1 MKRWVLTI
9 AAAALAAAGSFGS
22 GRLSGP
28 FDQKLT
34 PEQKIIHALNRLTFG
49 PKPGDIG
56 SVQRIGLH
64 QWIELQLHPEEIPE
78 NPVLAERLKPLGTLG
93 MTVAE
98 IVSKYTPQQP
108 SPMMMQGVPG
118 PLNMNTLLPGDE
130 FRQVMNGTAEERIA
144 VLKKLDA
151 DKRKQVLAMLP
162 PNVIQY
168 TPEYKQEA
176 EAARRE
182 RQEQI
187 QAELRKRNPQLQDL
201 LNPDQLS
208 AVRTGSGDQIRA
220 LLAYLDPEKRERVA
234 AMLPP
239 QSLAELPDLRR
250 EAQFKRTPR
259 LVASEDLKEAKIFRA
274 VYSNRQLEEVLVD
287 FWVNHFNVDVNKA
300 IQGPN
305 FQQTPN
311 LMHLLIGSY
320 ERDAIRPHVLG
331 HFKDLL
337 LAVAR
342 HPAMLYYLDNWE
354 SVTPGAFEVGPFAPR
369 RGFVNG
375 VANRVLPSPFG
386 QAPHGLNEN
395 YGREVME
402 LHTLGVNGGYTQDD
416 VINVARCFTG
426 WTVRDME
433 NPEFVFAPFMHD
445 FGEKT
450 VLGHKIPAGRGEQD
464 GLDVIDILAHH
475 PSTAKFI
482 SRELAQRFVAD
493 APPQPLI
500 DRMAQTFTR
509 TDGDLRAVLET
520 MFDSPEFFSQGAWQA
535 KIKSPFE
542 TVVSAVRALPGD
554 TTDAYALVQKIADL
568 GEPLYAKL
576 EPTGY
581 PNTGEG
587 WLGAQSMMGRMNFA
601 ASLASGSISGVAVD
615 APKLP
620 GGDAASLARILLA
633 HDAAPPT
640 LASLQAGLQGK
651 EVTPA
656 FIASLVLGS
665 PDFKRR

>member
-9 AAAALAAAGSFGS
+9 AAAALAAVGSFGS

-34 PEQKIIHALNRLTFG
+34 PDQKIVHALNRLAFG
-49 PKPGDIG
+49 PRPGDIED
-56 SVQRIGLH
+56 VQRIGLH
-64 QWIELQLHPEEIPE
+64 KWIELQLHPEEIPE
-78 NPVLAERLKPLGTLG
+78 NPVLVERLKPLGTLQ
-93 MTVAE
+93 MTMAG
-98 IVSKYTPQQP
+98 IVSRYTPQQP
-108 SPMMMQGVPG
+108 NPVMMQGAMQPV
-118 PLNMNTLLPGDE
+118 NMNTLLPGDD
-130 FRQVMNGTAEERIA
+130 FRKVMNGTAEERTA
-144 VLKKLDA
+144 VLKALDSE
-151 DKRKQVLAMLP
+151 KRKQVLAMLP

-201 LNPDQLS
+201 LNQDQLR
-208 AVRTGSGDQIRA
+208 AVTTGNRDQIQS
-220 LLAYLDPEKRERVA
+220 LLAYLDPEKRDRVA
-234 AMLPP
+234 SLLPP
-239 QSLAELPDLRR
+239 QSLAALPELRR

-259 LVASEDLKEAKIFRA
+259 LVPSEDLKEAKVFRA

-300 IQGPN
+300 IQVPN
-305 FQQTPN
+305 LGQMPN
-311 LMHLLIGSY
+311 LMHLLVGSY

-375 VANRVLPSPFG
+375 VANRIFPGPFS

-445 FGEKT
+445 FGEKI

-464 GLDVIDILAHH
+464 GLDVIEILAHH
-475 PSTAKFI
+475 PSTARFI

-493 APPQPLI
+493 APPQSLV
-500 DRMAQTFTR
+500 DRMAQTFLK

-542 TVVSAVRALPGD
+542 TVVSAVRALPGE
-554 TTDAYALVQKIADL
+554 TVDAYALVQKIAEL

-581 PNTGEG
+581 SNTGEG
-587 WLGAQSMMGRMNFA
+587 WLGTQGMMGRMNFA
-601 ASLASGSISGVAVD
+601 ATLASGLLPGVKVD

-620 GGDAASLARILLA
+620 GGGAASLARDLLGHEA
-633 HDAAPPT
+633 VPQT
-640 LASLQAGLQGK
+640 LASLQAGLQAK

-665 PDFKRR
+665 PDFQRR